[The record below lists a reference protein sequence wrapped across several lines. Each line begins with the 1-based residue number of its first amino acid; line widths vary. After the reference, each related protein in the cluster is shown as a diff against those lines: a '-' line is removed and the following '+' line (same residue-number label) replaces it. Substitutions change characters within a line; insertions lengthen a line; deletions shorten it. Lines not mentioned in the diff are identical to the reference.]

1 MSPGLKASAI
11 LRRVEELLNRAR
23 STPTPAQRT
32 SQELS
37 RRNFLQL
44 SALAGAA
51 ASLTEGRPVRTP
63 RPEIAPTGDPTEATV
78 ADLQAAMTA
87 GQLNAISLVN
97 FYQTRIATLDQKGP
111 KVNSIIEVNPDAQA
125 IALQLD
131 AERRAGRV
139 RGPLHGIP
147 IVLKDNVDTG
157 DSMQTAA
164 GSLGLVGTP
173 PTRDS
178 TVAAKLRAAGAV
190 ILGKTTL
197 SEWANF
203 RGFSSSSGWSG
214 RGGQCNNPYAI
225 DRNPCGS
232 SSGSGA
238 AASAN
243 FAAVSIGTETD
254 GSIVCP
260 ANANGVVGIKPTVG
274 LVSRAGVV
282 PISHTQD
289 TVGPHARTVAD
300 AAAVLGAIVSRTA
313 DPRDPA
319 TGTSPLGKS
328 GQARPTLP
336 VDYTQFVN
344 PDGLRGAR
352 IGVAREFEGFSS
364 KLDAVFED
372 ALSAIQSAG
381 ATLVDVTFPHF
392 GEIFSGNPEFV
403 VLLFDFQ
410 IDLKKYLATRSGV
423 PLAGGDLAAAIAFN
437 TAHAAQELQFFGQEI
452 FELTAT
458 FSTDPNAVQPGFGMS
473 YNDALAADRLFG
485 ATEGID
491 QLLTQNNL
499 HAIVAPTDNPAWPT
513 DLINGD
519 HFVIGTSGPAAIV
532 GYPIINVPMGF
543 VFGVPVG
550 ISFMGTAFSEP
561 TLIELAAGFEH
572 VTQARRTPQFLR
584 TLPFDTTGLPSRV
597 RPVRRGPQRVV
608 PRFM

>member
-1 MSPGLKASAI
+1 MKMQQ
-11 LRRVEELLNRAR
+11 R
-23 STPTPAQRT
+23 TPAD
-32 SQELS
+32 LS

-44 SALAGAA
+44 SAMAGAA
-51 ASLTEGRPVRTP
+51 ASLAPMQTGP
-63 RPEIAPTGDPTEATV
+63 RAPAQISAPNDLNEATV
-78 ADLQAAMTA
+78 AELQAAMAAGLPSTA
-87 GQLNAISLVN
+87 LVR
-97 FYQTRIATLDQKGP
+97 FYLERIAALDQRGP
-111 KVNSIIEVNPDAQA
+111 KVNSIIEINQNARA
-125 IALQLD
+125 IARRRD
-131 AERRAGRV
+131 AERRAGLV

-147 IVLKDNVDTG
+147 VVLKDNIDTA
-157 DSMQTAA
+157 DRMQTAA
-164 GSLGLVGTP
+164 GSLGLVGASAFF
-173 PTRDS
+173 DS

-203 RGFSSSSGWSG
+203 RSFFSSSGWSG
-214 RGGQCNNPYAI
+214 RGGQCNNPYAT

-238 AASAN
+238 APSAN
-243 FAAVSIGTETD
+243 FTAVSIGTETD

-352 IGVAREFEGFSS
+352 IGVARQFEGFSS

-392 GEIFSGNPEFV
+392 RDIFSGGPEFV

-452 FELTAT
+452 FELAAT

-473 YNDALAADRLFG
+473 YNDAIAADKLFG

-491 QLLTQNNL
+491 AILQGHLPNGKVLNPPVD
-499 HAIVAPTDNPAWPT
+499 AIVAPTDNPAWPT

-561 TLIELAAGFEH
+561 MLITLASGFEH

-597 RPVRRGPQRVV
+597 RPVRRGSHRAMP
-608 PRFM
+608 MHL